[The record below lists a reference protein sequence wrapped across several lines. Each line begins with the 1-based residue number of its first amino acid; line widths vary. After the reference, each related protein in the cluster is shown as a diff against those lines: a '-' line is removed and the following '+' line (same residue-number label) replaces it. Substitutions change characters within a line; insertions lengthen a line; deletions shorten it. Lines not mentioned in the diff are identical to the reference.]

1 MENCQNV
8 HVTMNEVKAYVDKA
22 LEGVSR
28 DGGGAAD
35 WILPY
40 IFFDLNKY
48 DIRPDA
54 VPTLNQVAEIM
65 NRYKKLEVNVV
76 GHTDTQGSES
86 MNMKL
91 SENRSKSAIA
101 YLTKKG
107 VPESRMKIVY
117 KGESEVII
125 EGAKNDEEHQMNR
138 RVEFH
143 IIKN

>member
-1 MENCQNV
+1 
-8 HVTMNEVKAYVDKA
+8 
-22 LEGVSR
+22 
-28 DGGGAAD
+28 
-35 WILPY
+35 
-40 IFFDLNKY
+40 
-48 DIRPDA
+48 
-54 VPTLNQVAEIM
+54 M